1 MGSARGSVAPTL
13 DKGVGRRA
21 VSRFYRSL
29 MGRFAQ
35 NIREEDLKR
44 SAIVFSPHF
53 DDETLAC
60 GGTIL
65 KKKAAGAHMMIV
77 FMTDSSTSH
86 RHLMPEDRLKA
97 VRAGEA
103 LAAARHLG
111 IDDHEALCLNYRSD
125 RLGEQIHVS
134 AERVARILRHER
146 PQDVFIPY
154 SKDQQPDHMATNAS
168 VRLALRLT
176 GHEAVVYEYPVW
188 FWSQWPWIHRTA
200 RGPRGMIRVSAEAVI
215 SGLAITRDFNAMV
228 YVGDV
233 LETKMN
239 ALAEYRSQMT
249 RLVPDDYWLTL
260 ADVDGGEFLECF
272 LGKYEIF
279 RRYLASSLSPN

>member
-1 MGSARGSVAPTL
+1 
-13 DKGVGRRA
+13 
-21 VSRFYRSL
+21 
-29 MGRFAQ
+29 MGRFAE
-35 NIREEDLKR
+35 NLLAEDLKR

-65 KKKAAGAHMMIV
+65 KKKAAGAHIKIV

-97 VRAGEA
+97 IRAGEA
-103 LAAARHLG
+103 LAAGKHLG
-111 IDDHEALCLNYRSD
+111 IDAGDLLCLNYRSD
-125 RLGEQIHVS
+125 RLGEQIHAS
-134 AERVARILRHER
+134 AKKVARILRHER
-146 PQDVFIPY
+146 PEDVFIPY
-154 SKDQQPDHMATNAS
+154 SKDQQPDHMAANAS

-176 GHEAVVYEYPVW
+176 GHEALVYEYPVW

-249 RLVPDDYWLTL
+249 RLVPGDRWLTL
-260 ADVDGGEFLECF
+260 ADINDGEFLECF
-272 LGKYEIF
+272 LGTYEIF
-279 RRYLASSLSPN
+279 RRYPASSLCRN